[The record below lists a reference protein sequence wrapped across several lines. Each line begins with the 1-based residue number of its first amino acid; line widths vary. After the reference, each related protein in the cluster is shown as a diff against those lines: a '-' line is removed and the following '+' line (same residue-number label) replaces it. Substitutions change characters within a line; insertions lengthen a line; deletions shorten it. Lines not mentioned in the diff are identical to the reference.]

1 MPIHLIAHR
10 FFLMSKARI
19 YLEIH
24 RHTSYGINWLGDM
37 NFKRVGTRYCLMV
50 MLVLGFSHAH
60 AEPPAGAVT
69 VEFVQPEKFR
79 DASDDNFGGYSA
91 STLASL
97 RKYIERTAP
106 RYLQAGQ
113 QLSIQITDID
123 LAGSFEPWRGP
134 GRDVRI
140 VRDVYPPRINLQ
152 FEWRDAD
159 GHVLGQGEKSLRNL
173 AFQMTTVA
181 RGSDALRYE
190 KALINDWLA
199 TEFSP
204 SK

>member
-1 MPIHLIAHR
+1 MDFR
-10 FFLMSKARI
+10 M
-19 YLEIH
+19 
-24 RHTSYGINWLGDM
+24 LGM
-37 NFKRVGTRYCLMV
+37 RCAAM
-50 MLVLGFSHAH
+50 MLLAFSLGNVS
-60 AEPPAGAVT
+60 AEPQAGAVT
-69 VEFVQPEKFR
+69 VEFLQPEKYT
-79 DASDDNFGGYSA
+79 DAGADSFGGYSA

-97 RKYIERTAP
+97 RKYIEHTVP

-123 LAGSFEPWRGP
+123 LAGSFEPWCGP

-159 GHVLGQGEKSLRNL
+159 GHILGQGKKTLRNL

-181 RGSDALRYE
+181 RDSDALRYE

-199 TEFSP
+199 TQFSI
-204 SK
+204 SQ

>member
-1 MPIHLIAHR
+1 MGE
-10 FFLMSKARI
+10 ARI
-19 YLEIH
+19 YLEMH
-24 RHTSYGINWLGDM
+24 RHRRYCINWLSDM
-37 NFKRVGTRYCLMV
+37 NFKKVGVRYGLMA
-50 MLVLGFSHAH
+50 MLLLGVSHAH
-60 AEPPAGAVT
+60 AEAPAGVVT
-69 VEFVQPEKFR
+69 VEFVQPDKFT
-79 DASDDNFGGYSA
+79 DAGDDSFGGYSA
-91 STLASL
+91 STLAAL

-204 SK
+204 SR